1 MLAGLVLE
9 LLNHIHFKHYAY
21 IFMEFI
27 PEFLILGC
35 TFGYL
40 CVMIIVKWAINWENS
55 PTPPPDLIHTM
66 TEFFLHPLSA
76 ADPPLYTGQLVV
88 QISFLIIAGISVI
101 CLLVPTPIYEYLK
114 HKGKK
119 AHEVY
124 HASHEHEL
132 KDMEEISLDE
142 QPKRVSRKD
151 DDEEEFSLQETIVK
165 QLIHTIEF
173 ALGSVSN
180 TASYLR
186 LWALSLAHA
195 GLEYFPSYSI
205 LELSEVFYEL
215 TIKMSLT
222 FSFGIPFLDTILF
235 KSGIVLFVTFNLWLL
250 LTLGVLLG
258 MESLGAFLHSLR
270 LHW

>member
-1 MLAGLVLE
+1 M
-9 LLNHIHFKHYAY
+9 K
-21 IFMEFI
+21 FI

-40 CVMIIVKWAINWENS
+40 CVMIVIKWVINWDNS

-66 TEFFLHPLSA
+66 TEFFLHPLDA
-76 ADPPLYTGQLVV
+76 ANPPLFPGQLVV
-88 QISFLIIAGISVI
+88 QITFLVITGVSVV

-114 HKGKK
+114 HRGKK
-119 AHEVY
+119 SQQVFHGVDD
-124 HASHEHEL
+124 HEL
-132 KDMEEISLDE
+132 EDMKEISLDE
-142 QPKRVSRKD
+142 VPRKVARKSD

-195 GLEYFPSYSI
+195 GLECFS
-205 LELSEVFYEL
+205 LKLMVF
-215 TIKMSLT
+215 
-222 FSFGIPFLDTILF
+222 
-235 KSGIVLFVTFNLWLL
+235 
-250 LTLGVLLG
+250 
-258 MESLGAFLHSLR
+258 
-270 LHW
+270 